1 MSIENNII
9 ELGKRAKSASLNMKV
24 CSSDQKN
31 LALTKLTKNLDK
43 NRNKI
48 LEANKIDLE
57 MSFQS
62 RFGPQEWLK
71 PYMQEKMEEMKNHFM
86 YKWFKADPSTRELIF
101 WQVCP
106 PVNPASAEGTED

>member
-31 LALTKLTKNLDK
+31 LALKKLTENLDK

-48 LEANKIDLE
+48 LEANKIV
-57 MSFQS
+57 
-62 RFGPQEWLK
+62 K
-71 PYMQEKMEEMKNHFM
+71 AM
-86 YKWFKADPSTRELIF
+86 YSLVSEAS
-101 WQVCP
+101 
-106 PVNPASAEGTED
+106 PASWVVL

>member
-43 NRNKI
+43 TEIK
-48 LEANKIDLE
+48 
-57 MSFQS
+57 F
-62 RFGPQEWLK
+62 LK
-71 PYMQEKMEEMKNHFM
+71 
-86 YKWFKADPSTRELIF
+86 LIR
-101 WQVCP
+101 
-106 PVNPASAEGTED
+106 